1 MIYDSI
7 DNIERYKTL
16 SDDIYQA
23 LLFLSKAT
31 VDTPDGSYY
40 LNDNVRI
47 NISEVEVSYI
57 NPLDYE
63 AHKRYIDIHFPITG
77 KEKIH
82 CAQLEDLVPVSDY
95 IEKRDA
101 AFFKNKKDEKALE
114 LIVGG
119 GYFAIFYPNDGH
131 EPLLCLKDPECI
143 KKAVAKIKI

>member
-1 MIYDSI
+1 MIYDTI
-7 DNIERYKTL
+7 DNLERYKTL
-16 SDDIYQA
+16 SDDIYKA
-23 LLFLSKAT
+23 LVFLSKAT
-31 VDTPDGSYY
+31 VDTPDGSYS

-63 AHKRYIDIHFPITG
+63 AHRRYIDIHYPITG

-82 CAQLEDLVPVSDY
+82 YKPLENLVPVSDY
-95 IEKRDA
+95 LEKRDA
-101 AFFKNKKDEKALE
+101 AFYKKNEDEKELE

-131 EPLLCLKDPECI
+131 EPLLCLKDPEKI